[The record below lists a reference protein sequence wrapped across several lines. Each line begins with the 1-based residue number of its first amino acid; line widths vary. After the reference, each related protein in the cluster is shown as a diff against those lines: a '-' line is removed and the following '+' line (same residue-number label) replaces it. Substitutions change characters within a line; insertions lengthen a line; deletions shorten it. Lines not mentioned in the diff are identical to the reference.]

1 MLHFIVGKRDVPD
14 RIILF
19 LLSDSNENLS
29 ADVKW
34 CKAVNSLVA
43 ERAKFE
49 SAVAYV
55 STLGGAYATL
65 KIVCE
70 GKIRFHLILKS
81 HKAYRFARQMYLLA
95 RRYGHR
101 ILEVK
106 SLIFITLAQVYAGY
120 LKQAKSNLE
129 RLFVLI
135 AHVSEEEVI

>member
-65 KIVCE
+65 KI
-70 GKIRFHLILKS
+70 S